1 MGWQDRSRKE
11 VIMETVTEVQIK
23 VVKPKDGLLGFA
35 SLVIND
41 ALYLS
46 SIGVFGRLDGNGYR
60 ITYPT
65 KKVGNTD
72 LQIFHP
78 INKQLSLEIERAIIS
93 KAKEV
98 FDEHY

>member
-1 MGWQDRSRKE
+1 
-11 VIMETVTEVQIK
+11 METVTEVQIK

-35 SLVIND
+35 SLVINNT
-41 ALYLS
+41 LYLS
-46 SIGVFGRLDGNGYR
+46 SIGIFSRLGGNGYR

-65 KKVGNTD
+65 KKVGNSD

-78 INKQLSLEIERAIIS
+78 INKQLSLEIEQAIIS

>member
-1 MGWQDRSRKE
+1 
-11 VIMETVTEVQIK
+11 MEKVTEVQIK
-23 VVKPKDGLLGFA
+23 VIKPKDGLLGFA
-35 SLVIND
+35 SLVLNNS
-41 ALYLS
+41 LYLS
-46 SIGVFGRLDGNGYR
+46 SIGIYSRLDGFGYR

-78 INKQLSLEIERAIIS
+78 ITRQLSQEIELAVTN